1 LSKFFMLLLLLL
13 SISLFDMNFNSE
25 VNNNEKNVK
34 YDIMYNKYNK

>member
-1 LSKFFMLLLLLL
+1 MLLLLLL